1 MKSAAL
7 ALVLLLAACAGVNST
22 ARIDLA
28 CETAASAVMV
38 LTTLKAQGE
47 LTSTQISQVDQAV
60 AVVDPICG
68 AAIRPTTVNAL
79 DAVNH
84 ALLTLNGVRFGG

>member
-1 MKSAAL
+1 VIKAL
-7 ALVLLLAACAGVNST
+7 ALILLLTACAGVNS
-22 ARIDLA
+22 RIDLA
-28 CETAASAVMV
+28 CETAASTV
-38 LTTLKAQGE
+38 LVLATLKAQGE

-68 AAIRPTTVNAL
+68 AATRPTTMNAL